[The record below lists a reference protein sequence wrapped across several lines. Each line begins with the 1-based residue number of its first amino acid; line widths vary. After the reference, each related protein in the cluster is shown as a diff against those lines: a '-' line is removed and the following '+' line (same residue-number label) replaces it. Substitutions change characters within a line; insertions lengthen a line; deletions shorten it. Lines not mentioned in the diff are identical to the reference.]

1 MRCLLA
7 AHLFYLRSC
16 YNKAIGKPAE
26 RIMLQHRQEK
36 RRYVVF
42 VLGIFTQ
49 NEIFGV
55 VFVENQFYHRLP
67 VCRGFI
73 KMEGLI

>member
-1 MRCLLA
+1 
-7 AHLFYLRSC
+7 
-16 YNKAIGKPAE
+16 
-26 RIMLQHRQEK
+26 MLQHRQEK